1 MFRSCFRMLAVI
13 LIFVSQTL
21 KSLSECMHR
30 IPSGMPQCQR
40 LQESLRPHGPQ
51 GFSPPIHT
59 SPFPPHPPPPVSA
72 SGWQAAAAS
81 APSAAP
87 VAARP
92 GPASPWHPAGAARSP
107 GSSPPPPGSWPPALS
122 GSGNS
127 RSVSQLVSDW
137 ILTSCQPHRVTS
149 G

>member
-51 GFSPPIHT
+51 GFSPPYTPPPSLHTPPPTSCVCLWLASCCSFCSFCCTSRRPAWTCFSMASSRRCSLSRLKPT
-59 SPFPPHPPPPVSA
+59 SPRIL
-72 SGWQAAAAS
+72 
-81 APSAAP
+81 APCSE
-87 VAARP
+87 
-92 GPASPWHPAGAARSP
+92 WL
-107 GSSPPPPGSWPPALS
+107 WKQ
-122 GSGNS
+122 
-127 RSVSQLVSDW
+127 SVSQSVS
-137 ILTSCQPHRVTS
+137 
-149 G
+149 

>member
-1 MFRSCFRMLAVI
+1 MNACTA
-13 LIFVSQTL
+13 
-21 KSLSECMHR
+21 
-30 IPSGMPQCQR
+30 
-40 LQESLRPHGPQ
+40 SLRECRSARDCRRVSGRMDHKA
-51 GFSPPIHT
+51 SHPPYTPPPSLHT
-59 SPFPPHPPPPVSA
+59 PPPPPPVSA
-72 SGWQAAAAS
+72 SGRQAAAAS

-137 ILTSCQPHRVTS
+137 ILASCQPHRVTS